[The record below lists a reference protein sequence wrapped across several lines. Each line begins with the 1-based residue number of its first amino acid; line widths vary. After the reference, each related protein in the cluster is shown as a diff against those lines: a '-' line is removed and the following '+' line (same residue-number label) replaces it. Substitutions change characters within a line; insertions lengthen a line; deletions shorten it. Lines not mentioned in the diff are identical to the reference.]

1 LLNERHT
8 LELPDAL
15 KAQLGVKSG
24 EQVEVRIGADE
35 LKISTPRPVEVKKR
49 RWGMIILT
57 FVMSCVF
64 LGYFMVRKIYQ
75 VSLVGS
81 ESVATMVL
89 LLTTLS
95 GLMSFMVVFVRLK
108 RQSGSAVEA
117 VSWRNLPT
125 VALAFALISF
135 MLMAGL
141 FWIAGRLFKGASFD
155 LVTSTALF
163 ALMTSVEIQAINSL
177 VPQLSS
183 RLLTN
188 IFIAVIVSGV
198 ILAMISNQNLYW
210 WKHNLSFLGTNKAV
224 DSWEF
229 NLALFF
235 SGLIL
240 LALVDY
246 LFASLKRIF
255 PKSRQLLVLR
265 ILLTLL
271 AIDLGM
277 VGAFPNNLEIHSLH
291 TRLAGYLIFLILG
304 LIFGIRWL
312 LPDISTDFQH
322 ISWMIAAAL
331 LAGEILFQVV
341 GYLSL
346 TAFEIMAFLLAF
358 SWLVMLFERLNDYL
372 EPIQNQRYVIK

>member
-1 LLNERHT
+1 MLNERHT

-35 LKISTPRPVEVKKR
+35 LKISTPKPVEVKKR

-57 FVMSCVF
+57 FLMSCIF

-155 LVTSTALF
+155 LVTSTVLF

-322 ISWMIAAAL
+322 ISWMIAVAL

>member
-1 LLNERHT
+1 M
-8 LELPDAL
+8 ELPDAL

-35 LKISTPRPVEVKKR
+35 LKISTPKPVEVKKR

-57 FVMSCVF
+57 FLMSCIF

-322 ISWMIAAAL
+322 ISWMIAVAL

>member
-1 LLNERHT
+1 MLNERRT

>member
-1 LLNERHT
+1 MLNERHT
-8 LELPDAL
+8 LELTDAL

-35 LKISTPRPVEVKKR
+35 LKISTPKPVEVKKR

-57 FVMSCVF
+57 FLMSCIF

-155 LVTSTALF
+155 LVTSTVLF

-322 ISWMIAAAL
+322 ISWMIAVAL

>member
-1 LLNERHT
+1 MNERHT

-163 ALMTSVEIQAINSL
+163 ALMTSVEIQATNSL

>member
-1 LLNERHT
+1 
-8 LELPDAL
+8 
-15 KAQLGVKSG
+15 
-24 EQVEVRIGADE
+24 
-35 LKISTPRPVEVKKR
+35 
-49 RWGMIILT
+49 M
-57 FVMSCVF
+57 
-64 LGYFMVRKIYQ
+64 GYFMVRKIYQ

>member
-1 LLNERHT
+1 MLNERHT

-35 LKISTPRPVEVKKR
+35 LKISTPKPVEVKKR

-57 FVMSCVF
+57 FLMSCIF

-188 IFIAVIVSGV
+188 IFIAVFVSGV

-322 ISWMIAAAL
+322 ISWMIAVAL

>member
-1 LLNERHT
+1 MNERHT

-35 LKISTPRPVEVKKR
+35 LKISTPKPVEVKKR

-57 FVMSCVF
+57 FLMSCIF

-155 LVTSTALF
+155 LVTSTVLF

-322 ISWMIAAAL
+322 ISWMIAVAL

>member
-1 LLNERHT
+1 MNEKHV
-8 LELPDAL
+8 LKLPQDL
-15 KAQLGVKSG
+15 KEQLGVEPG
-24 EQVEVRIGADE
+24 TQVKVHIGADE
-35 LKISTPRPVEVKKR
+35 IKITTQKPVEIRKH
-49 RWGMIILT
+49 RWGVIILT
-57 FVMSCVF
+57 AIMTAIF
-64 LGYFMVRKIYQ
+64 LGYFLTRKIYQ
-75 VSLVGS
+75 ISLVGS

-89 LLTTLS
+89 VLTTISGFLS
-95 GLMSFMVVFVRLK
+95 FAAAFIQLK
-108 RQSGSAVEA
+108 HQSGSAVEA
-117 VSWRNLPT
+117 VSWRNFPT
-125 VALAFALISF
+125 VALSCTLISF

-141 FWIAGRLFKGASFD
+141 FWIAGNLFKGATFD
-155 LVTSTALF
+155 LFTSTALF
-163 ALMTSVEIQAINSL
+163 ALITSVEVQAVNSI

-210 WKHNLSFLGTNKAV
+210 WKHNLSFLGTNQAV
-224 DSWEF
+224 ASWEF
-229 NLALFF
+229 NLALIFA
-235 SGLIL
+235 GLIL

-246 LFASLKRIF
+246 LFASLKRVF

-271 AIDLGM
+271 AIDLAL
-277 VGAFPNNLEIHSLH
+277 VGVFPNNTQMHTLH
-291 TRLAGYLIFLILG
+291 TRVAGYLIFLVLA
-304 LIFGIRWL
+304 LIFGIKWL
-312 LPDISTDFQH
+312 LPDISKDFLH
-322 ISWMIAAAL
+322 TSWMIAAAL

-372 EPIQNQRYVIK
+372 EPIQNRQYIIK

>member
-1 LLNERHT
+1 MLNERHT

-35 LKISTPRPVEVKKR
+35 LKISTPKPVEVKKR

-57 FVMSCVF
+57 FLMSCIF

-210 WKHNLSFLGTNKAV
+210 WKYNLSFLGTNKAV

-322 ISWMIAAAL
+322 ISWMIAVAL

>member
-1 LLNERHT
+1 MLNEKDV
-8 LELPDAL
+8 LDLPEDL
-15 KAQLGVKSG
+15 KKQLGVKSG
-24 EQVEVRIGADE
+24 AQVEVHVGTDE
-35 LKISTPRPVEVKKR
+35 LKISRTKPIEARKR

-57 FVMSCVF
+57 AIMSAVFV
-64 LGYFMVRKIYQ
+64 GYFMVRKMYQ

-89 LLTTLS
+89 MLTTLS
-95 GLMSFMVVFVRLK
+95 GLLSFTTVFIQLK

-125 VALAFALISF
+125 VELACTLISF
-135 MLMAGL
+135 MLLAGL
-141 FWIAGRLFKGASFD
+141 FWIAGNLFKGASFD

-163 ALMTSVEIQAINSL
+163 ALITSVEVLAINSI

-210 WKHNLSFLGTNKAV
+210 WKHNLSFLGTNEAV
-224 DSWEF
+224 HSWEF
-229 NLALFF
+229 NLALIFA
-235 SGLIL
+235 GLIL
-240 LALVDY
+240 VALVDY
-246 LFASLKRIF
+246 LFASLKRLF

-271 AIDLGM
+271 AIDLAL
-277 VGAFPNNLEIHSLH
+277 VGVFPNNVHMHPLH
-291 TRLAGYLIFLILG
+291 TRVAGYLIFLVLT
-304 LIFGIRWL
+304 LIFAIKWL
-312 LPDISTDFQH
+312 LPDISKDFLH
-322 ISWMIAAAL
+322 TSWMIAGAL
-331 LAGEILFQVV
+331 LVGEILFQVV

-372 EPIQNQRYVIK
+372 EPIQNHKYVIK

>member
-1 LLNERHT
+1 MNERHT

-35 LKISTPRPVEVKKR
+35 LKISTPKPVEVKKR

-57 FVMSCVF
+57 FLMSCIF

-322 ISWMIAAAL
+322 ISWMIAVAL

>member
-1 LLNERHT
+1 MNERHT
-8 LELPDAL
+8 LELTDAL

-35 LKISTPRPVEVKKR
+35 LKISTPKPVEVKKR

-57 FVMSCVF
+57 FLMSCIF

-95 GLMSFMVVFVRLK
+95 GLVSFMVVFVRLK

-322 ISWMIAAAL
+322 ISWMIAVAL

>member
-1 LLNERHT
+1 MNERHT

>member
-1 LLNERHT
+1 MLNERRT

-24 EQVEVRIGADE
+24 EHVEVRIGADE
-35 LKISTPRPVEVKKR
+35 LKISTPKPVEVKKR

-108 RQSGSAVEA
+108 RQSGSAVES

>member
-1 LLNERHT
+1 MLNERHT
-8 LELPDAL
+8 LELTDAL
-15 KAQLGVKSG
+15 KAQLAVKSG

-35 LKISTPRPVEVKKR
+35 LKISTPKPVEVKKR

-57 FVMSCVF
+57 FLMSCIF

-322 ISWMIAAAL
+322 ISWMIAVAL

>member
-1 LLNERHT
+1 MLNERHV

-15 KAQLGVKSG
+15 KNQLGVKSG
-24 EQVEVRIGADE
+24 EQVEVHLGADE
-35 LKISTPRPVEVKKR
+35 LKIAVPKPVEVRQR
-49 RWGMIILT
+49 RWGMIMLT
-57 FVMSCVF
+57 FLMSCVF
-64 LGYFMVRKIYQ
+64 LGYFTVRKIYQ

-95 GLMSFMVVFVRLK
+95 GLLSFMVVFIRLK
-108 RQSGSAVEA
+108 RQSGSVVEA

-125 VALAFALISF
+125 VALAFALIGF

-141 FWIAGRLFKGASFD
+141 FWIAGQLFKGASFD

-163 ALMTSVEIQAINSL
+163 ALMTSVEIQTINSI

-210 WKHNLSFLGTNKAV
+210 WKHNLSFLGTDKAN

-235 SGLIL
+235 SSLIL
-240 LALVDY
+240 LALVDC
-246 LFASLKRIF
+246 LFASLKRVF

-271 AIDLGM
+271 AVDLGM
-277 VGAFPNNLEIHSLH
+277 VGAFPNNLAIHSLH
-291 TRLAGYLIFLILG
+291 TRLAGYLIFLVLG

-312 LPDISTDFQH
+312 LPDISRDFQR

-331 LAGEILFQVV
+331 LAGEILFQVI

-346 TAFEIMAFLLAF
+346 TAFEIMAFLLVF

-372 EPIQNQRYVIK
+372 EPIQNQRYVIQ

>member
-1 LLNERHT
+1 
-8 LELPDAL
+8 
-15 KAQLGVKSG
+15 
-24 EQVEVRIGADE
+24 
-35 LKISTPRPVEVKKR
+35 
-49 RWGMIILT
+49 
-57 FVMSCVF
+57 
-64 LGYFMVRKIYQ
+64 
-75 VSLVGS
+75 
-81 ESVATMVL
+81 
-89 LLTTLS
+89 
-95 GLMSFMVVFVRLK
+95 
-108 RQSGSAVEA
+108 
-117 VSWRNLPT
+117 
-125 VALAFALISF
+125 

>member
-1 LLNERHT
+1 MLNERHT

>member
-1 LLNERHT
+1 MLNERHT

-35 LKISTPRPVEVKKR
+35 LKISTPKPVEVKKR

-57 FVMSCVF
+57 FLMSCIF

-322 ISWMIAAAL
+322 ISWMIAVAL

>member
-1 LLNERHT
+1 MLNEKPI

-15 KAQLGVKSG
+15 KEQLGVKSG
-24 EQVEVRIGADE
+24 AQVEVHIGADE
-35 LKISTPRPVEVKKR
+35 LKISTPKPVEVSKR
-49 RWGMIILT
+49 RWGMIVLT
-57 FVMSCVF
+57 FLMSCVF
-64 LGYFMVRKIYQ
+64 LGYFMTRKIYQ

-95 GLMSFMVVFVRLK
+95 GFLSFIIVFIRLK

-125 VALAFALISF
+125 VALACALISF

-155 LVTSTALF
+155 LITSTALF
-163 ALMTSVEIQAINSL
+163 AMITSVEIQVINSI

-210 WKHNLSFLGTNKAV
+210 WKHNLSFLGTNKAI

-229 NLALFF
+229 NLVLIF
-235 SGLIL
+235 SGLIM

-255 PKSRQLLVLR
+255 PKSRQLLILR

-271 AIDLGM
+271 AVDLGL
-277 VGAFPNNLEIHSLH
+277 VGAFPNNIEIHSLH

-304 LIFGIRWL
+304 LIFGVKWL
-312 LPDISTDFQH
+312 LPDISKDFQNV
-322 ISWMIAAAL
+322 SWMIAAAL

>member
-1 LLNERHT
+1 MLNERHT

-35 LKISTPRPVEVKKR
+35 LKISTPKPVEVKKR

-57 FVMSCVF
+57 FLMSCIF

-224 DSWEF
+224 NSWEF

-322 ISWMIAAAL
+322 ISWMIAVAL